1 MTRLSRTAALSLALT
16 AFLPT
21 AAFAHTGAGSTS
33 GFVNGFMHPVGGL
46 DHVLA
51 MVAVGLLAARL
62 GGRALWAVPLAFVT
76 MMIVG
81 GMAGVA
87 GVPLPFVE
95 QGITG
100 SIIVLGFVIA
110 LGSQLSTPV
119 AMALA
124 GFFAI
129 FHGHAHGTEMPVD
142 VVGVAYGA
150 GFATATA
157 LLHGAGLALGFAAN
171 WVAGAW
177 SDRASRIAG
186 GAVAATGLGLM
197 AGVI

>member
-1 MTRLSRTAALSLALT
+1 MTRLPRLAALSLTLATL
-16 AFLPT
+16 LPS

-62 GGRALWAVPLAFVT
+62 GGRALWAVPLAFVA
-76 MMIVG
+76 MMVGG
-81 GMAGVA
+81 GMAGV
-87 GVPLPFVE
+87 GGMPLPFVE

-110 LGSQLSTPV
+110 LGSRLSTPV

-142 VVGVAYGA
+142 VAGIAYGA
-150 GFATATA
+150 GFAAATA
-157 LLHGAGLALGFAAN
+157 LLHGAGLALGFTAN
-171 WVAGAW
+171 GIAGAW
-177 SDRASRIAG
+177 SERASRIAG